1 MQIPT
6 RLIRIRN
13 ITFNAARRFDHERG
27 FEAAAALAFYSVAS
41 LFPLLLLLI
50 TGASL
55 LIEEQDAKKR
65 VLETLFE
72 FTPNLSQQMIK
83 KNIEQVLE
91 HREGFSVAAVLTLIW
106 TASGVFSGLVE
117 NINRAWIK
125 NHFQTVLRNRLL
137 AIATGF
143 ALFMLLLSLFITQHV
158 ISAVKS
164 VQWASNSV
172 VAILI
177 PSSRLLTVVF
187 GFISLLMLYKLVP
200 SGAVR
205 WREAAAGALV
215 SSGAAEL
222 VTAIYGIY
230 LSSRFQQYNLI
241 YGSLATILGF
251 MFWTYAIHVIVLFG
265 AHVSAQTA
273 GAPST

>member
-6 RLIRIRN
+6 RFIRIRN
-13 ITFNAARRFDHERG
+13 ISFNAARCFDHERG

-50 TGASL
+50 AGASL

-72 FTPNLSQQMIK
+72 FTPNLSHQMIK

-117 NINRAWIK
+117 NINRAWTK
-125 NHFQTVLRNRLL
+125 NHSQTVLRNRLV

-143 ALFMLLLSLFITQHV
+143 ALFMLF
-158 ISAVKS
+158 
-164 VQWASNSV
+164 
-172 VAILI
+172 
-177 PSSRLLTVVF
+177 
-187 GFISLLMLYKLVP
+187 
-200 SGAVR
+200 
-205 WREAAAGALV
+205 
-215 SSGAAEL
+215 
-222 VTAIYGIY
+222 
-230 LSSRFQQYNLI
+230 
-241 YGSLATILGF
+241 
-251 MFWTYAIHVIVLFG
+251 IVL
-265 AHVSAQTA
+265 VYD
-273 GAPST
+273 STRDQCG